1 MKIISKSILTFSVL
15 LLSAVSSAQLPFY
28 PAQNQIPYGS
38 PQYGQA
44 TMQPF
49 TYMPQGYPTYMVAP
63 QPQLQ
68 HRQQQAQP
76 KQTIKQVP
84 FREFSGYLGLVT
96 DILPSSVS
104 AQLPKGNA
112 QGILFK
118 SFSDNSP
125 ARNSDLKPFDVIV
138 EFNNQKVIHPA
149 QFIKSVRAAEPGK
162 TANLKVVRQGSVI
175 DIPVVVGA
183 QKTPN
188 PKEFNGLAI
197 KQIGDDRYRAIIRFV
212 GANGNKQMRT
222 YEGDREE
229 IFQQAMDAQD
239 LPKAEREQLLY
250 ATRPRNNK
258 SNNGF
263 GSFFPFGNTGNN
275 GKGNN
280 NWMNPSKYFK
290 PKMPW

>member
-1 MKIISKSILTFSVL
+1 MKIISKSILTFGVL
-15 LLSAVSSAQLPFY
+15 LLSVASSAQPSFY
-28 PAQNQIPYGS
+28 PAQNQMPYGN
-38 PQYGQA
+38 PQYAQPA
-44 TMQPF
+44 MQPF
-49 TYMPQGYPTYMVAP
+49 AYVPQGYPTYMMAP
-63 QPQLQ
+63 QAQ
-68 HRQQQAQP
+68 RQQQAQP
-76 KQTIKQVP
+76 RKPTEQKP

-118 SFSDNSP
+118 SFSDKSP

-138 EFNNQKVIHPA
+138 EFNKQKVIHPA

-162 TANLKVVRQGSVI
+162 TVNLKVVRQGVVI
-175 DIPVVVGA
+175 DIPVTVGA

-197 KQIGDDRYRAIIRFV
+197 KQIGEDKYRAIIRFV

-263 GSFFPFGNTGNN
+263 GSFFPFSNNSGNN
-275 GKGNN
+275 GSGSN